1 MKKLPGVSTI
11 TNSVQL
17 KFAATFLVLI
27 AGLMVMLNT
36 YPTIVSRDLVFS
48 SKQTSLQ
55 NQAGVM
61 SSALSTPDELTS
73 ETVLEVMGLLDLR
86 SLTRVIVTDE
96 SAKILYD
103 TAELDP
109 SVGRYALFSEIV
121 RALGGEIVCY
131 SVYDGK
137 AFMTREA
144 MPIRNGGVTVGAV
157 YLYEYDAS
165 QAELITNI
173 QSNLRSIT
181 LVLGVISIILMF
193 IFSRALTIRIT
204 ELVRATRIV
213 SEGDYDYQIK
223 TGGHDELSELG
234 REFNSL
240 TQRLRDTEELR
251 RRFVSDASHELKTPL
266 ASIRLLSDS
275 IINSENMDMDTMR
288 DFVADI
294 GDEAER
300 LSRTTEKLL
309 SLSKLD
315 SGIGFVREKID
326 LKHIAEKTLNLLSPL
341 AKENHVTIS
350 TELQRSCYVYGNED
364 LIYRIIFNLAE
375 NGIKY
380 NMPGGLVRILLFRD
394 GENVKLIVEDTGIGI
409 PDEDI
414 PHIFSRFYRVDK
426 ARSRDA
432 GGSGLG
438 LSIVYDAVKLHG
450 GSVNFEKREN
460 GGSRFI
466 VNFPNYSER
475 DTERPYQTNRTE
487 AVAEKQDM

>member
-1 MKKLPGVSTI
+1 MKRLPRVSTF

-36 YPTIVSRDLVFS
+36 YPTIVSRDLVFA
-48 SKQTSLQ
+48 SKKTSLQ

-61 SSALSTPDELTS
+61 SSALSAPDKLTS
-73 ETVLEVMGLLDLR
+73 DTVLEVMSLLDLR

-96 SAKILYD
+96 NALILYD
-103 TAELDP
+103 SAQLGP
-109 SVGRYALFSEIV
+109 GLGHYALFSEIS
-121 RALGGEIVCY
+121 RALDGEIVCY

-137 AFMTREA
+137 AFMSSEA
-144 MPIRNGGVTVGAV
+144 MPIKNGLITVGAV
-157 YLYEYDAS
+157 YLYEYDFS

-173 QSNLRSIT
+173 QTNLRGIT
-181 LVLGVISIILMF
+181 LVLGFIAVVLMF
-193 IFSRALTIRIT
+193 IFSRALTLRIT
-204 ELVRATRIV
+204 ELVSATRIV

-223 TGGHDELSELG
+223 TSGHDELSELS

-240 TQRLRDTEELR
+240 TQRLKDTEELR

-266 ASIRLLSDS
+266 ASIRLLADS
-275 IINSENMDMDTMR
+275 IENSENMDSATMR
-288 DFVADI
+288 EFVTDI
-294 GDEAER
+294 GNEAER

-309 SLSKLD
+309 SLSKID
-315 SGIGFVREKID
+315 SGIGFSRDKIE
-326 LKHIAEKTLNLLSPL
+326 IRPVAEKTLNLLSPL
-341 AKENHVTIS
+341 AKEYHVSIA
-350 TELQRSCYVYGNED
+350 TELQRGCFISGNED
-364 LIYRIIFNLAE
+364 LLYRIIFNLAE

-380 NMPGGLVRILLFRD
+380 NMPGGTVRILLFRD
-394 GENVKLIVEDTGIGI
+394 VDSIKLIVEDTGIGI
-409 PDEDI
+409 PEEDI
-414 PHIFSRFYRVDK
+414 PNIFSRFYRVDK

-450 GSVNFEKREN
+450 GSVKVEKRED

-466 VNFPNYSER
+466 VSFPSYVEI
-475 DTERPYQTNRTE
+475 DTE
-487 AVAEKQDM
+487 

>member
-1 MKKLPGVSTI
+1 MKRLPGVSSI

-36 YPTIVSRDLVFS
+36 YPTIVSRDLVFT
-48 SKQTSLQ
+48 SKQNSLQ
-55 NQAGVM
+55 TQAGVM
-61 SSALSTPDELTS
+61 SSALSASDELTGD
-73 ETVLEVMGLLDLR
+73 TVQEVMSFLDLR

-103 TAELDP
+103 TAQLG
-109 SVGRYALFSEIV
+109 SGLGSLALFSEIG
-121 RALGGEIVCY
+121 RALDGEVVCY
-131 SVYDGK
+131 SVYDGR

-144 MPIRNGGVTVGAV
+144 MPIKNHGTTIGAV
-157 YLYEYDAS
+157 YLYEYDS
-165 QAELITNI
+165 NQAELITSI
-173 QSNLRSIT
+173 QKNLRNIT
-181 LVLGVISIILMF
+181 LILGVVAVILMF
-193 IFSRALTIRIT
+193 IFSRALTTRIK

-223 TGGHDELSELG
+223 TDGNDELSELG

-240 TQRLRDTEELR
+240 TKRLKDTEELR

-275 IINSENMDMDTMR
+275 IVNSENMDTDTMR
-288 DFVADI
+288 EFVTDI
-294 GDEAER
+294 GNEAER

-315 SGIGFVREKID
+315 SGIGLANDVLD
-326 LKHIAEKTLNLLSPL
+326 LRHVAEKTMHLLSPL
-341 AKENHVTIS
+341 AKEYHVAIQ
-350 TELQRSCYVYGNED
+350 TELQRGCCIFGSED
-364 LIYRIIFNLAE
+364 LAYRIIFNLAE

-380 NMPGGLVRILLFRD
+380 NMPGGIVRILLFR
-394 GENVKLIVEDTGIGI
+394 ENENIVLIVEDSGIGI
-409 PDEDI
+409 PDEDL

-438 LSIVYDAVKLHG
+438 LSIVYDAVRLHG
-450 GSVNFEKREN
+450 GSINVEKREN
-460 GGSRFI
+460 GGTRFI
-466 VNFPNYSER
+466 VKFPACPDDKGEL
-475 DTERPYQTNRTE
+475 
-487 AVAEKQDM
+487 